1 MRAHACPVAR
11 RRLAWLVGVAMA
23 AALLGGAL
31 LVRIGPALSLGL
43 TLALPGAESWL
54 APFHAEVTVE
64 EMSVEAGDRRLVADL
79 YRPRAPRGALLLVHG
94 LSPAGRRHP
103 ELVRLARLLARH
115 HQLVLVP
122 HFEGLAAIRLSGR
135 EVAEVRAALRALA
148 AQSRSTGVVGL
159 SFGAGPALLAA
170 ADVPD
175 LALTASFGGYADL
188 RDVILYLTTGVHQFG
203 GRRYVQAPEEYN
215 RWKLLA
221 LLVDFVQNGRDRR
234 LLDTIAGRKLADPG
248 ADTAALEAD
257 LGPEGRAVR
266 ALVLNRR
273 EDAVGAL
280 LAALPAE
287 ARAAIE
293 RLSPL
298 AAVPRLR
305 GRVLIAHGAG
315 DVSIPFTESL
325 RLAEAS
331 AGRANAVILE
341 TFEHT
346 GPRSFW
352 PTLGSRLSDGRRL
365 LWLADALLAER

>member
-1 MRAHACPVAR
+1 
-11 RRLAWLVGVAMA
+11 
-23 AALLGGAL
+23 
-31 LVRIGPALSLGL
+31 
-43 TLALPGAESWL
+43 
-54 APFHAEVTVE
+54 
-64 EMSVEAGDRRLVADL
+64 
-79 YRPRAPRGALLLVHG
+79 
-94 LSPAGRRHP
+94 
-103 ELVRLARLLARH
+103 
-115 HQLVLVP
+115 
-122 HFEGLAAIRLSGR
+122 
-135 EVAEVRAALRALA
+135 
-148 AQSRSTGVVGL
+148 VGL

-175 LALTASFGGYADL
+175 LALIASFGGYADL
-188 RDVILYLTTGVHQFG
+188 RDVILYLTTGIHRFG

-221 LLVDFVQNGRDRR
+221 LLVDFVQDGRDRR

-248 ADTAALEAD
+248 ADTGALEAD

-273 EDAVGAL
+273 EDAVGPL
-280 LAALPAE
+280 LAALPAD

-298 AAVPRLR
+298 AAMPRLR
-305 GRVLIAHGAG
+305 GRVLLAHGAG

-331 AGRANAVILE
+331 AGRADAVILE

-346 GPRSFW
+346 GARAFW
-352 PTLGSRLSDGRRL
+352 PTLGSRLRDGRRL